1 MHRNSKW
8 NYERQTK
15 SYLITLR
22 LTQSERDQLRHV
34 LQTREIELYQL
45 VRECM
50 THYLAC
56 PNHSPE
62 IQSVIDAARELYP
75 G

>member
-1 MHRNSKW
+1 MRGKHHRW
-8 NYERQTK
+8 YYDRITK
-15 SYLITLR
+15 RIATITR
-22 LTQSERDQLRHV
+22 ITDSEQHQLHHILRHRD
-34 LQTREIELYQL
+34 LEYTQL

-75 G
+75 